1 MIWYDSKSQPSL
13 EWWYDTVPMLSLFM
27 LVLPRG
33 GCSLGPWADYLSLS
47 SWSWFPSSHWVTSL
61 PSSGWE
67 SVFVLNAVATS
78 NGSTLFLHVQ
88 KFSAGVEKECFSFS
102 PVSFGISPRDL
113 WTLHGHK
120 IPGNCSKRNYRLHFL
135 LMILLSH
142 PYMATEKVIALT
154 IWTFVSKVMSLF
166 LIYCL
171 AFFPRCKCL
180 LISGLQLPSTVILE
194 TRKIKSSHIVKAKF
208 FPVVKYGYESCT
220 IKKAEHWKI
229 DAFELWS
236 WRRLESLLDSK
247 EIKPF
252 IPKGNQPWI
261 FIGRTD
267 TEAEAPVLWS
277 PDVKSQHI
285 GKDSD
290 ARKDQRQKKWAT
302 ENEMVGWHHWLNG
315 NEFKQTLGDR
325 ERQGSLVCCSP
336 WGHKESTRQ

>member
-1 MIWYDSKSQPSL
+1 MVIRHCPHALPFHVGPPSGGMQSWPLGWLSQPVL
-13 EWWYDTVPMLSLFM
+13 
-27 LVLPRG
+27 LVLVPIIPLSHLLALLRLRVCLCVE
-33 GCSLGPWADYLSLS
+33 CSCH
-47 SWSWFPSSHWVTSL
+47 FKWVYPVS
-61 PSSGWE
+61 PCSKIQCWCWE
-67 SVFVLNAVATS
+67 RVLFIQS
-78 NGSTLFLHVQ
+78 I
-88 KFSAGVEKECFSFS
+88 
-102 PVSFGISPRDL
+102 SFGISPRDL

-154 IWTFVSKVMSLF
+154 MWTFVSKVMSLF

-180 LISGLQLPSTVILE
+180 LISWLQLPSTVILE

-261 FIGRTD
+261 FIARTD

-336 WGHKESTRQ
+336 WGHKESTWQ